1 MRVLVVGG
9 GSREHTL
16 VWKLLLSPQVD
27 QVYCAPGNAGTG
39 AIAYN
44 VPIAADNVAALTDW
58 ATNNQIDLTIVGPE
72 RPLIEGIVDAFR
84 QSNLRVFGPTA
95 AAAAIE
101 GSKAWTKELLVK
113 YSIPTARAE
122 VLTDF
127 AQAEAALQRC
137 SFPTVVKADG
147 DAAGKGVVI
156 ARDREEA
163 LAAIRSFM
171 VNKALGRAG
180 ERVLLEEFLEGVEL
194 SVLTFTDGSTIVQMV
209 PSCDYKRVGDND
221 QGPNTGGMGAYAPPG
236 FATPELM
243 ETIQKTI
250 LEPTI
255 AAMAAEGRPYSGVLY
270 AGLMITT
277 NGPKVL
283 EYNCRFGDPETQ
295 VVLPLLKT
303 DLVDVV
309 NAVLDGRLTEQPIE
323 WDNKACCG
331 VVLASRG
338 YPGDY
343 PTGLPI
349 AGLDDLEDGVMVFQ
363 GGTKIGPVSSHSD
376 PFAKLK
382 KELMIGS
389 ESPVTVLTSGG
400 RVLTVVA
407 CGATMAEARG
417 KVYRN
422 VGRVQFDGCH
432 YRSDIALREIS
443 SKEPG
448 LSSTQAAPRST
459 AGVEDNAGS

>member
-39 AIAYN
+39 VLAYN
-44 VPIAADNVAALTDW
+44 VPIAADNVQGLADW
-58 ATNNQIDLTIVGPE
+58 ARNNQIDLTIVGPE
-72 RPLIEGIVDAFR
+72 RPLIEGLVDAFQR
-84 QSNLRVFGPTA
+84 ANLRVFGPTSKA
-95 AAAAIE
+95 AALE
-101 GSKAWTKELLVK
+101 GSKAWTKELLAK
-113 YSIPTARAE
+113 YDIPTAKAE

-127 AQAEAALQRC
+127 AQSEAALGRC
-137 SFPTVVKADG
+137 SYPVVVKADG

-156 ARDREEA
+156 AKDRDEA
-163 LAAIRSFM
+163 RKALRSFM
-171 VNKALGRAG
+171 VDMSLGRAG

-194 SVLTFTDGSTIVQMV
+194 SVLTFTDGKTIVPMV
-209 PSCDYKRVGDND
+209 PACDYKRVGDND
-221 QGPNTGGMGAYAPPG
+221 EGPNTGGMGAYAPPK

-250 LEPTI
+250 LEPTV
-255 AAMAAEGRPYSGVLY
+255 AAMATEGRPYSGVLY
-270 AGLMITT
+270 AGLMITAR
-277 NGPKVL
+277 GPKVL

-303 DLVDVV
+303 DLLDVV
-309 NAVLDGRLTEQPIE
+309 NAVLDRRLDQISID
-323 WDNKACCG
+323 WDDAACCG
-331 VVLASRG
+331 VVLASEG

-349 AGLDDLEDGVMVFQ
+349 TGLDSLEDGALVFQ
-363 GGTKIGPVSSHSD
+363 GGTKIGAVPSTHRD
-376 PFAKLK
+376 LWKKLRQ
-382 KELMIGS
+382 ELAMDS
-389 ESPVTVLTSGG
+389 QELTTTLTSGG

-407 CGATMAEARG
+407 CAPTMGEARD

-422 VGRVQFDGCH
+422 VELIQFDGCH
-432 YRSDIALREIS
+432 YRHDIALRE
-443 SKEPG
+443 
-448 LSSTQAAPRST
+448 LS
-459 AGVEDNAGS
+459 AGS

>member
-1 MRVLVVGG
+1 MKVLVIGS
-9 GSREHTL
+9 GSREHAL

-44 VPIAADNVAALTDW
+44 VPIAAENVASLTNW
-58 ATNNQIDLTIVGPE
+58 AASNRIDLTIVGPE
-72 RPLIEGIVDAFR
+72 RPLIGGIVDAFR
-84 QSNLRVFGPTA
+84 QANLRVFGPTA

-101 GSKAWTKELLVK
+101 GSKAWTKELLSK
-113 YSIPTARAE
+113 YNIPTAGAE
-122 VLTDF
+122 VLKDF
-127 AQAEAALQRC
+127 AEAEAALERC
-137 SFPTVVKADG
+137 SYPIVVKADG

-163 LAAIRSFM
+163 LGAVKGFM
-171 VNKALGRAG
+171 VDKTLGHAG

-194 SVLTFTDGSTIVQMV
+194 SALTFTDGKTIVPMV

-221 QGPNTGGMGAYAPPG
+221 QGPNTGGMGAYAPPS
-236 FATPELM
+236 FATTELM

-255 AAMAAEGRPYSGVLY
+255 AALASEGRPYSGVLY
-270 AGLMITT
+270 AGLMITA

-295 VVLPLLKT
+295 AVLPLLKT

-309 NAVLDGRLTEQPIE
+309 NAVLDGRLDQQAIE
-323 WDNKACCG
+323 WEDKACCG
-331 VVLASRG
+331 VVLASGG

-343 PTGLPI
+343 RTGLPVV
-349 AGLDDLEDGVMVFQ
+349 GLDDLEDGVLVFQ
-363 GGTKIGPVSSHSD
+363 GGTKIGPVPSQD

-389 ESPVTVLTSGG
+389 DGPTTVLTSGG
-400 RVLTVVA
+400 RVLSVVA
-407 CGATMAEARG
+407 CGATMAEARE

-422 VGRVQFDGCH
+422 VDLIRFDGRH

-448 LSSTQAAPRST
+448 SRTTQAGRQST